1 MANHAGSL
9 MGIDP
14 RGEVF
19 LRTSVTDFAD
29 EVVTVDLES
38 SRYQLNHAPTRN
50 RRWDGVRRMLGGQ

>member
-1 MANHAGSL
+1 